1 MELKQILTDI
11 ARAIVDTP
19 DAVVVEEIVNGNDVE
34 LILTVSEDDTGMV
47 IGRHGKIAK
56 AIRQIMKAAANTC
69 GKHVTVE
76 IKYFSCLSSGNYA
89 RG

>member
-1 MELKQILTDI
+1 MDLKQILTDI

-19 DAVVVEEIVNGNDVE
+19 DAVNVTETVDGDNVE

-76 IKYFSCLSSGNYA
+76 IQ
-89 RG
+89 

>member
-1 MELKQILTDI
+1 MDLKQILTDI

-19 DAVVVEEIVNGNDVE
+19 EAVSVEEIINGNEVE
-34 LILTVSEDDTGMV
+34 LILTVAEDDTGMV

-56 AIRQIMKAAANTC
+56 AIRQIMKAAATTC

-76 IKYFSCLSSGNYA
+76 IK
-89 RG
+89 

>member
-11 ARAIVDTP
+11 ARAIVDNP
-19 DAVVVEEIVNGNDVE
+19 DAVNVVENVDGDDVE

-69 GKHVTVE
+69 GKRVTVE
-76 IKYFSCLSSGNYA
+76 IK
-89 RG
+89 

>member
-1 MELKQILTDI
+1 MDLKHILTDI

-19 DAVVVEEIVNGNDVE
+19 DAVSVTENVEGDNVE
-34 LILTVSEDDTGMV
+34 LTLTVAEDDTGMV
-47 IGRHGKIAK
+47 IGRHGRIAK

-76 IKYFSCLSSGNYA
+76 IK
-89 RG
+89 

>member
-1 MELKQILTDI
+1 MDLKQILTDI

-19 DAVVVEEIVNGNDVE
+19 DAVCVEENVNGDDVE
-34 LILTVSEDDTGMV
+34 LILTVAEDDTGMV

-76 IKYFSCLSSGNYA
+76 IK
-89 RG
+89 

>member
-1 MELKQILTDI
+1 MDLKQILTDI

-19 DAVVVEEIVNGNDVE
+19 DAVNVVENVNGDDVE
-34 LILTVSEDDTGMV
+34 LILTVAEDDTGMV

-76 IKYFSCLSSGNYA
+76 IK
-89 RG
+89 

>member
-1 MELKQILTDI
+1 MNFKEILTNI
-11 ARAIVDTP
+11 ARAIVDEP
-19 DAVVVEEIVNGNDVE
+19 DAVQVEETVDGDNVE
-34 LILTVSEDDTGMV
+34 LVLTVAEGDTGMV

-76 IKYFSCLSSGNYA
+76 IQ
-89 RG
+89 

>member
-1 MELKQILTDI
+1 MDLKQVLTDI

-19 DAVVVEEIVNGNDVE
+19 DAVNVVENVDGDNVE
-34 LILTVSEDDTGMV
+34 LTLVVAEDDTGMV

-76 IKYFSCLSSGNYA
+76 IK
-89 RG
+89 

>member
-1 MELKQILTDI
+1 MELKQVLTDI

-19 DAVVVEEIVNGNDVE
+19 DAVNVIENVDGDNVE
-34 LILTVSEDDTGMV
+34 LTLVVAEDDTGMV
-47 IGRHGKIAK
+47 IGRHGRIAK

-76 IKYFSCLSSGNYA
+76 IK
-89 RG
+89 

>member
-19 DAVVVEEIVNGNDVE
+19 DAVNVTETVDGDNVE
-34 LILTVSEDDTGMV
+34 LVLTVAEDDTGMV

-76 IKYFSCLSSGNYA
+76 IQ
-89 RG
+89 